1 MRLDAYGQHST
12 NLVENGCKLRFT
24 PYNAEQPLQGT
35 ELRIEEDKHIG
46 KLIKSENELR
56 NKR

>member
-1 MRLDAYGQHST
+1 MHLDAYGQHST
-12 NLVENGCKLRFT
+12 NLVKNGCKLKFT

-35 ELRIEEDKHIG
+35 ELRKEEDKHIG